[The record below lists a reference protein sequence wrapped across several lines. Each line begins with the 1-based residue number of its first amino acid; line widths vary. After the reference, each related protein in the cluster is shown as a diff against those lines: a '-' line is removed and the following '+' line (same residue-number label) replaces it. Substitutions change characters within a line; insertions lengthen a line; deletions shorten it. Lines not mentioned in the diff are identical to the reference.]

1 MSEPTKK
8 EMKGYLKFWHKE
20 CIPDKDNEP
29 CESCPEDVR
38 DRCLEVEDAILALI
52 EHGPDWTGWTPTA
65 ENINALP
72 KPLRKFIHDLETN
85 CDPPSLVRENIC
97 LKETC
102 GALQKKLI
110 EHRPEVD
117 EAFMIKPPTVSREF
131 VEEKIKYLAEHP
143 SQHRLEMVLIEA
155 GVTVKEG

>member
-110 EHRPEVD
+110 EHGPEVSRKKISQLLAQRPEWDIEVCL
-117 EAFMIKPPTVSREF
+117 VQ
-131 VEEKIKYLAEHP
+131 YLT
-143 SQHRLEMVLIEA
+143 EA